1 MSVTYAMIRDLPA
14 DERPRERLE
23 RYGPGSLGTP
33 ELLAIILRVGNTRV
47 SALQLAQQLIARSG
61 GLRGVAAAS
70 VGELSEIPG
79 IGLAKACQLKAAFE
93 LGKRLAVSSESPR
106 PIISSPLDAVNLV
119 MEEMRYYPEEH
130 FRTLFLDIRHQV
142 IGAEETS
149 KGTLNA
155 SVVHPRE
162 VFKPAIARM
171 AGAVLLAHNHPS
183 GDPTPSKEDLA
194 LTARLVQTGE
204 LVGIPVLDHL
214 IIGDG
219 RFVSMKDKGLLISPK
234 PAEPETINR

>member
-1 MSVTYAMIRDLPA
+1 MSEPSYAMIRDLPA

-23 RYGPGSLGTP
+23 RYGPGALGTP
-33 ELLAIILRVGNTRV
+33 ELLAIILRVGNARV
-47 SALQLAQQLIARSG
+47 SALQLAQQLIGRFN
-61 GLRGVAAAS
+61 GLRGVAAAT
-70 VGELSEIPG
+70 VQELSAIPG

-93 LGKRLAVSSESPR
+93 LGKRLATSFDAPR

-119 MEEMRYYPEEH
+119 MEEMRYYPEER
-130 FRTLFLDIRHQV
+130 FKVIFLDTRHQV
-142 IGAEETS
+142 LGDEVIS

-155 SVVHPRE
+155 SIVHPRE
-162 VFKPAIARM
+162 VFKPAIIKA

-183 GDPTPSKEDLA
+183 GDPTPSKEDMA
-194 LTARLVQTGE
+194 LTARMVQTGE

-219 RFVSMKDKGLLISPK
+219 RYISLQEKGILK
-234 PAEPETINR
+234 

>member
-1 MSVTYAMIRDLPA
+1 MPDPSYSMMRDLPA

-23 RYGPGSLGTP
+23 RYGPGALGTP
-33 ELLAIILRVGNTRV
+33 ELLAIILRVGNARV
-47 SALQLAQQLIARSG
+47 SALQLAQQLVSKYG

-70 VGELSEIPG
+70 VQELSEVSG

-93 LGKRLAVSSESPR
+93 LGKRLATSSDAPR
-106 PIISSPLDAVNLV
+106 PVISSPLDAVNLV

-130 FRTLFLDIRHQV
+130 FKTIFLDTRHQV

-149 KGTLNA
+149 KGTLSA
-155 SVVHPRE
+155 SLVHPRE
-162 VFKPAIARM
+162 VFKAAIKAT
-171 AGAVLLAHNHPS
+171 AAAVLLAHNHPS

-219 RFVSMKDKGLLISPK
+219 RYVSLKDKGFVK
-234 PAEPETINR
+234 

>member
-1 MSVTYAMIRDLPA
+1 MSVTYAMIRDLPT

-23 RYGPGSLGTP
+23 RFGPGSLGTP
-33 ELLAIILRVGNTRV
+33 ELLAIILRVGNARV
-47 SALQLAQQLIARSG
+47 SALQLAQQLIVHCE

-70 VGELSEIPG
+70 VQELSEIPG

-130 FRTLFLDIRHQV
+130 FKTFFLDTRHQV
-142 IGAEETS
+142 LGFEETT

-171 AGAVLLAHNHPS
+171 ASAVLMAHNHPS

-194 LTARLVQTGE
+194 LTARLIQTGE
-204 LVGIPVLDHL
+204 VIGIPVIDHL

-219 RFVSMKDKGLLISPK
+219 RYVSMKDKGIIK
-234 PAEPETINR
+234 